1 MSLQVPQLK
10 QPQQQAQAQPQAG
23 AGAGQPW
30 YLSKDTYAS
39 GDSDLIH
46 AAILSRYVNG
56 ESGFKRD
63 ARAFAG
69 SANVDVARSAINSML
84 ARYNQRKGLNAA
96 IAGAPEELQKEE
108 GILKAQADQSLNQGL
123 EGTRKNFN
131 RRGLLFSG
139 MREGGEQTVRNSVA
153 NALQSSL
160 QGARQSSNDLTT
172 KRKAAVASLG
182 LQAEKESL
190 AQAEQQFQINM
201 QSSVA
206 RQQALQQLGGSLG
219 QIGGMAYGSQ
229 DSKPK
234 SDPFNQVGGLGDPG
248 TGSLS
253 SAGVGSSRRISGSY

>member
-1 MSLQVPQLK
+1 MALQVPQLK
-10 QPQQQAQAQPQAG
+10 PPPQPGPAAQPQAG
-23 AGAGQPW
+23 AQGNPW
-30 YLSKDTYAS
+30 YLQKETYDS

-84 ARYNQRKGLNAA
+84 ARSNQRKGLNAA

-108 GILKAQADQSLNQGL
+108 GILKAQADQSLSQGL

-139 MREGGEQTVRNSVA
+139 LREGGEQTVRNTVG

-160 QGARQSSNDLTT
+160 QSARQGSQDLTT

-219 QIGGMAYGSQ
+219 QIGGMAYGSSQ
-229 DSKPK
+229 SQP
-234 SDPFNQVGGLGDPG
+234 STGGYSSSTNPYGNQPRI
-248 TGSLS
+248 
-253 SAGVGSSRRISGSY
+253 SSRMD

>member
-1 MSLQVPQLK
+1 MALQVPQLK
-10 QPQQQAQAQPQAG
+10 PPPQQSPAAQPQAG
-23 AGAGQPW
+23 ANNPW
-30 YLSKDTYAS
+30 YLQKETYDS

-84 ARYNQRKGLNAA
+84 ARSNQRKGLNSA

-108 GILKAQADQSLNQGL
+108 GILKAQADQSLSQGL

-139 MREGGEQTVRNSVA
+139 LREGGEQTVRNSVG

-160 QGARQSSNDLTT
+160 QSARQGSQDLTT

-206 RQQALQQLGGSLG
+206 RQQALQQLSGSLG
-219 QIGGMAYGSQ
+219 QIGGMAYGSSQ
-229 DSKPK
+229 SSQP
-234 SDPFNQVGGLGDPG
+234 STGGYSSSTNAYGNQPRI
-248 TGSLS
+248 
-253 SAGVGSSRRISGSY
+253 SSRMD